1 MGDSMKIA
9 PTALGVGGAVFLV
22 GAIGLG
28 IWAGMPA
35 NPLATL
41 GILVLSAGP
50 LTKLVYL
57 LLTGLGIC
65 IAVLGV
71 MSLAKG
77 RTSDP
82 SLLSLLSLLPPG
94 AGLFATLLTTLS
106 IVRAMQ
112 ATHTRDLFV
121 IAPGLAEALAPLG
134 VGFLLG
140 AVAAALKARAAP
152 AA

>member
-1 MGDSMKIA
+1 MKIA
-9 PTALGVGGAVFLV
+9 PVALGVGGALLLA

-50 LTKLVYL
+50 LTKLAYL
-57 LLTGLGIC
+57 LLTGLGVW

-71 MSLAKG
+71 TSLARG
-77 RTSDP
+77 RTGDP
-82 SLLSLLSLLPPG
+82 SLLSVLSLLPPG
-94 AGLFATLLTTLS
+94 VGLFATLLTTLS
-106 IVRAMQ
+106 IARAMQ
-112 ATHTRDLFV
+112 ATQTSDLFV

-134 VGFLLG
+134 VGLLLG
-140 AVAAALKARAAP
+140 AVAAALKAPVAP
-152 AA
+152 TA

>member
-1 MGDSMKIA
+1 MKIA
-9 PTALGVGGAVFLV
+9 PVVLGVGGALVLV

-35 NPLATL
+35 NPLATF

-57 LLTGLGIC
+57 LLTGLGIW

-71 MSLAKG
+71 TSLAKG
-77 RTSDP
+77 RSGDP
-82 SLLSLLSLLPPG
+82 SLLSILSLLPPG
-94 AGLFATLLTTLS
+94 AGLLATLLTGLA
-106 IVRAMQ
+106 IVRAMRN
-112 ATHTRDLFV
+112 TNTSDLFV

-134 VGFLLG
+134 VGLLLG
-140 AVAAALKARAAP
+140 AVAAALKARVAP
-152 AA
+152 AAA